1 MPETVPN
8 FLAALTAL
16 GTARVRFVLVG
27 GLAMVAQGSASITD
41 DIDICYAPG
50 PGHLAAFV
58 TALEPFHPRLRDAS
72 EGSLF
77 QVEAVQDALS
87 LALTTDLADIDF
99 YSDTPGIASFDTL
112 WQQSVTVDLNG
123 TMVHAASVTDL
134 IAMKRIRGTVGDNLH
149 LLELEA
155 LCKLQANSQV

>member
-1 MPETVPN
+1 MPERAPDS
-8 FLAALTAL
+8 LAALTTL
-16 GTARVRFVLVG
+16 NTARVRFVLVG
-27 GLAMVAQGSASITD
+27 GLAVVAQDSASITD
-41 DIDICYAPG
+41 DIDICYALG

-72 EGSLF
+72 EGRLF

-87 LALTTDLADIDF
+87 LALTTDLADIDL
-99 YSDTPGIASFDTL
+99 YGDTLGVASFDAL
-112 WQQSVTVDLNG
+112 WQQSVVLDLNE
-123 TMVHAASVTDL
+123 TTVHAASVTDL